1 MVEGTEAP
9 ARARLLGL
17 PRADRREALTG
28 LVVDEFRQALLMSGH
43 EELPLDDNYF
53 DLGLT
58 SLKAAE
64 VKQRLE
70 AELGCEL
77 DTSVLFASATVRQVV
92 DHLADVVLPRDAG
105 EVARGDG
112 AAESAGARRRLVDD
126 MLRDLY
132 ET

>member
-1 MVEGTEAP
+1 MAETEAP

-17 PRADRREALTG
+17 ARAERREALSE
-28 LVVDEFRQALLMSGH
+28 LVLEEFRRALMMSGD

-58 SLKAAE
+58 SMRAAE
-64 VKQRLE
+64 LKQRLE
-70 AELGCEL
+70 AELGCDL

-92 DHLADVVLPRDAG
+92 DYLADVVLPRAEEVPKENGAG
-105 EVARGDG
+105 GSDE
-112 AAESAGARRRLVDD
+112 ARRRLVDD

-132 ET
+132 EI

>member
-1 MVEGTEAP
+1 MVEETEAP

-17 PRADRREALTG
+17 PRAERREALTG
-28 LVVDEFRQALLMSGH
+28 LVLEEFRRALLMSGD
-43 EELPLDDNYF
+43 EEVPLDDNYF

-70 AELGCEL
+70 AGLGCEL

-92 DHLADVVLPRDAG
+92 DHLADVALPPAADQVAKGDDARQ
-105 EVARGDG
+105 A
-112 AAESAGARRRLVDD
+112 AGARRGLVED

-132 ET
+132 EN